1 MKRLLHTLLL
11 LLATLPAAAQ
21 LSDRP
26 AEIRREVLS
35 VALPAP
41 DRSMRPVVGISVNE
55 QARNSVR
62 STYTEAIEQ
71 AGGLPVIIP
80 MSQNTDVLAE
90 QLSRIDALVLIGGD
104 DIDPA
109 FWDEPHHERLGDLDT
124 LRDVYDLRLVYLAE
138 RLGLP
143 LLGICHGEQIINV
156 AFGGTLWQDLP
167 SQRKAEH
174 RQRAKDSLGYHDV
187 EFAPGS
193 RIARIMGGDRH
204 KTNSFHHQAVRRT
217 ADGFRA
223 TGISRDGIV
232 EVIEPEDGRPILGVQ
247 FHPEISAVKYGD
259 ERMRALFDWLLEE
272 ARGFAGQKR

>member
-104 DIDPA
+104 DITRHSGTSRTTSVWA
-109 FWDEPHHERLGDLDT
+109 IWTRCAMSTTCGWYT
-124 LRDVYDLRLVYLAE
+124 LPRD
-138 RLGLP
+138 
-143 LLGICHGEQIINV
+143 
-156 AFGGTLWQDLP
+156 
-167 SQRKAEH
+167 
-174 RQRAKDSLGYHDV
+174 
-187 EFAPGS
+187 
-193 RIARIMGGDRH
+193 
-204 KTNSFHHQAVRRT
+204 
-217 ADGFRA
+217 
-223 TGISRDGIV
+223 
-232 EVIEPEDGRPILGVQ
+232 
-247 FHPEISAVKYGD
+247 
-259 ERMRALFDWLLEE
+259 
-272 ARGFAGQKR
+272 

>member
-1 MKRLLHTLLL
+1 MQEKIIILDFGSQYT
-11 LLATLPAAAQ
+11 Q
-21 LSDRP
+21 LIARRIREMQVYC
-26 AEIRREVLS
+26 EIHPFNRMPELDS
-35 VALPAP
+35 
-41 DRSMRPVVGISVNE
+41 
-55 QARNSVR
+55 SVR
-62 STYTEAIEQ
+62 GVILSGSPSSVRDDQ
-71 AGGLPVIIP
+71 AP
-80 MSQNTDVLAE
+80 
-90 QLSRIDALVLIGGD
+90 RID
-104 DIDPA
+104 
-109 FWDEPHHERLGDLDT
+109 LDGIKG
-124 LRDVYDLRLVYLAE
+124 R
-138 RLGLP
+138 LP

-193 RIARIMGGDRH
+193 RIARIMGCDRH

>member
-26 AEIRREVLS
+26 AEIRREVL
-35 VALPAP
+35 AAELPAP

-109 FWDEPHHERLGDLDT
+109 LGRAAPRASGRSGHAARCLRPAAGIPCREIRSAAAGHLPRRADHQRRIRRHAVAGSAFATQSRAPPAGERL
-124 LRDVYDLRLVYLAE
+124 
-138 RLGLP
+138 
-143 LLGICHGEQIINV
+143 
-156 AFGGTLWQDLP
+156 
-167 SQRKAEH
+167 
-174 RQRAKDSLGYHDV
+174 
-187 EFAPGS
+187 
-193 RIARIMGGDRH
+193 ARI
-204 KTNSFHHQAVRRT
+204 S
-217 ADGFRA
+217 
-223 TGISRDGIV
+223 
-232 EVIEPEDGRPILGVQ
+232 
-247 FHPEISAVKYGD
+247 
-259 ERMRALFDWLLEE
+259 
-272 ARGFAGQKR
+272 